1 MYLVVFKIDG
11 NMSQQILIDKRYKNT
26 MLAEI
31 FSVEFNSKVDD

>member
-11 NMSQQILIDKRYKNT
+11 NMSQILIDKRYINT